1 MPEATYPRKI
11 PLGRRPPKGIRLPGP
26 RQHVRHRAAILGVLI
41 LLPRVPAAHRHR
53 APRGQDQAV
62 AGRKA
67 CASCCR
73 VIAFAF
79 MPRAPKTFGDKC
91 VDAIRENIHKTGLPW
106 ARHDG
111 PMVKDIIDREY
122 AKLHPAKDCSDEEW
136 LASLEANPAYQG
148 LDVRREYEK
157 CRVWTQT
164 NKRQMPTKR
173 RFLNWL
179 NKAERPMVPQSS

>member
-1 MPEATYPRKI
+1 
-11 PLGRRPPKGIRLPGP
+11 
-26 RQHVRHRAAILGVLI
+26 
-41 LLPRVPAAHRHR
+41 
-53 APRGQDQAV
+53 
-62 AGRKA
+62 
-67 CASCCR
+67 

-179 NKAERPMVPQSS
+179 NKAERPMVPQSSGNGFLRRNGADPYTEPSFDWRRAIATKYPRETYPDREAWEEADTWLQVPLSIRQEMLK